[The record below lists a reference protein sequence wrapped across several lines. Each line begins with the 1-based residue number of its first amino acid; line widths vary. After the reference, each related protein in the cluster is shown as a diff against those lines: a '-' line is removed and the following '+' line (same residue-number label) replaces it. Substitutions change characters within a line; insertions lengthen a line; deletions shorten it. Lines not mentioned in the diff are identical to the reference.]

1 MILWD
6 ELVHL
11 FMRRGQLALIECR
24 RAELILFRAKII
36 SWLFAV
42 LTPLWIPVDL
52 FVFPHQLGVQFAM
65 LRLGAAVVF
74 VGMALSCRCSTSMTA
89 AHRAMAGLLIVPAL
103 FFVICQPLLAH
114 YEISGEIQ
122 QSVAASYS
130 FLPFVMVAGLSVF
143 PITALEGAMLCI
155 PVWIINLLVVSMG
168 FDTLPFGTHLGAIWL
183 LILISAVATMAGMS
197 QLHFMQQILSQA
209 SRDGLTGAYNRQFGE
224 ELLTIYY
231 ALAQRNQTH
240 FSVAFVD
247 LDDFKSVNDKFGH
260 DQGDVVLREAAR
272 ILDKNLRNTDL
283 MIRWGGEEFLLVFPD
298 TDLANAR
305 TPLWRIREGGLGTR
319 PDNGRVTAS
328 IGIAERVH
336 DNCASWTSLVE
347 TADHRM
353 YAAKQTGKNRIIM
366 DDSYPPKVMF
376 AL

>member
-1 MILWD
+1 MPIWD
-6 ELVHL
+6 EFVHL
-11 FMRRGQLALIECR
+11 FMRRGQLALIEAR
-24 RAELILFRAKII
+24 RAELILFRAKVI

-52 FVFPHQLGVQFAM
+52 FVFPLQLGGQFAV
-65 LRLGAAVVF
+65 LRLGAAIVF
-74 VGMALSCRCSTSMTA
+74 VCMAMACRTNTSMTS
-89 AHRAMAGLLIVPAL
+89 AHRAMAGLLIIPAA
-103 FFVICQPLLAH
+103 FFIICQPLLSH
-114 YEISGEIQ
+114 YEINGQIQ

-143 PITALEGAMLCI
+143 PITALEGTLLCV
-155 PVWIINLLVVSMG
+155 PVWIINLLVVYWG
-168 FDTLPFGTHLGAIWL
+168 YDTLPFGTHLGAIWL
-183 LILISAVATMAGMS
+183 LVLISVVATMAGMS

-209 SRDGLTGAYNRQFGE
+209 SRDGLTGAYNRRFGE
-224 ELLTIYY
+224 ELLNIYY

-260 DQGDVVLREAAR
+260 DHGDTVLREAAR
-272 ILDKNLRNTDL
+272 TLESHLRNTDL
-283 MIRWGGEEFLLVFPD
+283 LIRWGGEEFLIVFPE
-298 TDLANAR
+298 TDLSSAR
-305 TPLWRIREGGLGTR
+305 TPLWRIRETGLGLR
-319 PDNGRVTAS
+319 PDNRKITAS
-328 IGIAERVH
+328 IGLAERVH
-336 DNCASWTSLVE
+336 DNCPSWASLVE